1 MSITD
6 KLSKD
11 IPEDILNDFGGYFD
25 KKTGHLILSC
35 AINGYKYSWEEI
47 RPDEIDKEEELKGL
61 SYEDQCM
68 KILDNIFING
78 TYKLIKI
85 T

>member
-1 MSITD
+1 MSISD
-6 KLSKD
+6 KVSKD
-11 IPEDILNDFGGYFD
+11 IPEDILTDFGGCFD
-25 KKTGHLILSC
+25 RRTGQLIISC
-35 AINGYKYSWEEI
+35 AIQGHKYKWIEI
-47 RPDEIDKEEELKGL
+47 RPDEIDEEEELKGL

>member
-1 MSITD
+1 M
-6 KLSKD
+6 KMRWMW
-11 IPEDILNDFGGYFD
+11 ILLLLPLLWLGCD
-25 KKTGHLILSC
+25 
-35 AINGYKYSWEEI
+35 E
-47 RPDEIDKEEELKGL
+47 DEIDEEEELKGL

-78 TYKLIKI
+78 SYKLIKI